1 MKFLAEKRAKQL
13 RDVSGFKD
21 AGVYDPSGVG
31 GTHVMYVLHDAKNPE
46 RYGGL
51 PANPH
56 IPWTVQL
63 WKHPL
68 KWIGNFGIIAGAVG
82 IFAHYLRFGPKI
94 VKEDEK
100 GGTPGG
106 KP

>member
-1 MKFLAEKRAKQL
+1 
-13 RDVSGFKD
+13 
-21 AGVYDPSGVG
+21 
-31 GTHVMYVLHDAKNPE
+31 
-46 RYGGL
+46 
-51 PANPH
+51 
-56 IPWTVQL
+56 VQL

-68 KWIGNFGIIAGAVG
+68 KWIGNFGIIAGAIG